1 MAVIAQGEIWWGE
14 QPNEKPRP
22 YLILTRQR
30 AIDGLQS
37 VSVAPITS
45 RVRGLASEMSIG
57 AADGVPRDC
66 VANFDNVRSIR
77 KSMLTRQAGAL
88 APGRWH
94 EVCEALRAAIDC

>member
-1 MAVIAQGEIWWGE
+1 MAVIEQGEIWWGE

-30 AIDGLQS
+30 AIDALQS
-37 VSVAPITS
+37 LSVAPITS
-45 RVRGLASEMSIG
+45 RARGLASEMSLG
-57 AADGVPRDC
+57 SADGVPRDC

-77 KSMLTRQAGAL
+77 KSMLTKRVGAL

-94 EVCEALRAAIDC
+94 EVCDAMRAAIDC